1 MGNSGIKRWS
11 IKNIFNKRKS
21 KTWQGY
27 ISSYLK
33 SVYEKNG
40 KKVIVTQLS
49 KYIKYYAREITGW
62 NLTEED
68 KPRELLQTLGTG
80 IIREKL
86 GKDDLFINRMVDDI
100 EIFSCFYDAIIISDV
115 RLKKEIDDLRVHF
128 PDLVSINIFRPNFDN
143 GLTEEQKR
151 HKTEI
156 DLDDFNNFDEEI
168 INTTFDNLK
177 EDAKKIYNKY
187 EG

>member
-1 MGNSGIKRWS
+1 MELRNGESKIYLISGKARHGKDTFS
-11 IKNIFNKRKS
+11 
-21 KTWQGY
+21 G
-27 ISSYLK
+27 YLK
-33 SVYEKNG
+33 EVYEEHG

-86 GKDDLFINRMVDDI
+86 GKDDLFINRMIDDI
-100 EIFSCFYDAIIISDV
+100 DIFSCFYDAIIISDV
-115 RLKKEIDDLRVHF
+115 RLKKEIDDLRDVF

-143 GLTEEQKR
+143 GLTEEQKN

-156 DLDDFNNFDEEI
+156 DLDDYDKFNEQV
-168 INTTFDNLK
+168 INTTLEGLK
-177 EDAKKIYNKY
+177 ETAQNIYTKY
-187 EG
+187 ER

>member
-1 MGNSGIKRWS
+1 MELRNGESKIYLISGKARHGKDTFS
-11 IKNIFNKRKS
+11 
-21 KTWQGY
+21 G
-27 ISSYLK
+27 YLK
-33 SVYEKNG
+33 EVYEEHG

-86 GKDDLFINRMVDDI
+86 GKDDLFINRMIDDI
-100 EIFSCFYDAIIISDV
+100 DIFSCFYDAIIISDV
-115 RLKKEIDDLRVHF
+115 RLKKEIDDLRDVF

-143 GLTEEQKR
+143 GLTEEQKN

-156 DLDDFNNFDEEI
+156 DLDDYDKFNEQI
-168 INTTFDNLK
+168 INTTLEELK
-177 EDAKKIYNKY
+177 QNAENIYIKY